1 MITVV
6 SWNIGRRLQSVE
18 ELLAMD
24 ADVALLQEVGPGALE
39 ALKEAG
45 GNVGVSPQD
54 PWEPWPREHYDRW
67 PMVVKLSDRVKV
79 EWFRQILPT
88 APEEQDDEIAVSN
101 VGIIAAARVI
111 PLVSGKPFI
120 AVSMY
125 ARWFRPHP
133 LTGKTNNIHSDR
145 SAHLIMSDL
154 AAFIWDTDLGDHRIL
169 AAGDLNN
176 IYGATEDNRLVWYE
190 RDRGVFDRMDALG
203 LEFMGPQHPNG
214 QLANPTPV
222 GLPPDTKNVP
232 TYYTTRQSPTT
243 AANQLDYVFASR
255 GFHLGVRSQALNGV
269 NEWGSSDHC
278 RLLIEVDG

>member
-18 ELLAMD
+18 ELVAMD

-79 EWFRQILPT
+79 EWFRQVLPT
-88 APEEQDDEIAVSN
+88 TPEEGDDEIAVSN

-125 ARWFRPHP
+125 ARWFRPHL

>member
-6 SWNIGRRLQSVE
+6 SWNIAMRPQAVD

-39 ALKEAG
+39 VLKEAG
-45 GNVGVSPQD
+45 GNVAVSPQD

-79 EWFRQILPT
+79 EWFRQVLPT
-88 APEEQDDEIAVSN
+88 TPEEGDDEIAVSN
-101 VGIIAAARVI
+101 VGIIAAARVM

-169 AAGDLNN
+169 ATGDLNN

-203 LEFMGPQHPNG
+203 LEFMGPQHPAG
-214 QLANPTPV
+214 RRADPAPQ
-222 GLPPDTKNVP
+222 GLPEDTRNVP
-232 TYYTTRQSPTT
+232 TFHTQ
-243 AANQLDYVFASR
+243 NQLD
-255 GFHLGVRSQALNGV
+255 
-269 NEWGSSDHC
+269 
-278 RLLIEVDG
+278 

>member
-1 MITVV
+1 MIRVV
-6 SWNIGRRLQSVE
+6 SWNIAMRLQLVE

-45 GNVGVSPQD
+45 GNVAVSPQD

-67 PMVVKLSDRVKV
+67 TMVVKLSDRVKV

-176 IYGATEDNRLVWYE
+176 IYGATEDNRLVWHE

-255 GFHLGVRSQALNGV
+255 GVHLGVRSQALNGV

>member
-1 MITVV
+1 M
-6 SWNIGRRLQSVE
+6 
-18 ELLAMD
+18 
-24 ADVALLQEVGPGALE
+24 ALLQEVGPGALE

-111 PLVSGKPFI
+111 SLVSGKPFI
-120 AVSMY
+120 AVAMY

-154 AAFIWDTDLGDHRIL
+154 PAFIWDTDLGEHRIL

-176 IYGATEDNRLVWYE
+176 IYGATEENRLVWYE

-222 GLPPDTKNVP
+222 GLPRHEKRPNLLHHP
-232 TYYTTRQSPTT
+232 TIADHRCESVGLRVRLPGVSPRS
-243 AANQLDYVFASR
+243 AVAGSERRERV
-255 GFHLGVRSQALNGV
+255 GVQ
-269 NEWGSSDHC
+269 
-278 RLLIEVDG
+278 

>member
-18 ELLAMD
+18 ELVAMD

-176 IYGATEDNRLVWYE
+176 IYGATEDNRLVWYK

>member
-154 AAFIWDTDLGDHRIL
+154 AAFIWDTDLGDHRVL

-255 GFHLGVRSQALNGV
+255 GFHLGVRSQALSGV

-278 RLLIEVDG
+278 

>member
-6 SWNIGRRLQSVE
+6 SWNIAMRPQAVE
-18 ELLAMD
+18 ELLARD

-45 GNVGVSPQD
+45 GNVAVSPQD

-79 EWFRQILPT
+79 EWFRQVLPT
-88 APEEQDDEIAVSN
+88 TPEEGDDEIAVSN

-125 ARWFRPHP
+125 ARWFRPHL

-190 RDRGVFDRMDALG
+190 RDRGVFDRMEALG
-203 LEFMGPQHPNG
+203 LEFMGPQHPAG
-214 QLANPTPV
+214 RLADPPPQ
-222 GLPPDTKNVP
+222 GLRGDTKNVP
-232 TYYTTRQSPTT
+232 TYHTRGGSPAT
-243 AANQLDYVFASR
+243 AENQLDYVFASR
-255 GFHLGVRSQALNGV
+255 GFHRGVRAQALNGV
-269 NEWGSSDHC
+269 EGWGSSDHC
-278 RLLIEVDG
+278 RLMIEVDG

>member
-278 RLLIEVDG
+278 RLIEVDG

>member
-1 MITVV
+1 
-6 SWNIGRRLQSVE
+6 
-18 ELLAMD
+18 MD